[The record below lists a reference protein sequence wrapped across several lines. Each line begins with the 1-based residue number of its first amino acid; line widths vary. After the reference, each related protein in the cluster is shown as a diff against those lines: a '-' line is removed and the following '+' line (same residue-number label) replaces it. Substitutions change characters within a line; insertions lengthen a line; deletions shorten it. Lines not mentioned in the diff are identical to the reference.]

1 MKTIFSKVT
10 LSGRQ
15 VAGLS
20 VLVLLSAIG
29 QMMLPALLARMINS
43 GVAAQS
49 RSTIGVLAVIMAAIT
64 VFSCLINLGSVRL
77 ASGISTQFAS
87 QLRERVFDKVQTFS
101 STEMDRFGTASL
113 VTRSTSDITNV
124 QNFLSMLLRIGIL
137 APMMAAAGRCSP
149 PPPGKVSSVLAIAVP
164 VLIAALSAIVVLASR
179 YSVKLRRKL
188 DKINRL
194 FLESLEGVRVIRAF
208 NQQETERGR
217 FRQAN
222 RDYALTA
229 MAAGRIT
236 SLLLPAI
243 NAIFGV
249 TTAAI
254 SHSREL
260 GPTM

>member
-101 STEMDRFGTASL
+101 ST
-113 VTRSTSDITNV
+113 
-124 QNFLSMLLRIGIL
+124 
-137 APMMAAAGRCSP
+137 RC
-149 PPPGKVSSVLAIAVP
+149 V
-164 VLIAALSAIVVLASR
+164 
-179 YSVKLRRKL
+179 
-188 DKINRL
+188 
-194 FLESLEGVRVIRAF
+194 
-208 NQQETERGR
+208 
-217 FRQAN
+217 
-222 RDYALTA
+222 
-229 MAAGRIT
+229 
-236 SLLLPAI
+236 
-243 NAIFGV
+243 
-249 TTAAI
+249 
-254 SHSREL
+254 
-260 GPTM
+260 

>member
-77 ASGISTQFAS
+77 ASGFAS

-137 APMMAAAGRCSP
+137 APMMAAAGLVFSSATG
-149 PPPGKVSSVLAIAVP
+149 GKVSSVLAIAVP

-243 NAIFGV
+243 NVIFGV

-254 SHSREL
+254 L
-260 GPTM
+260 GLGAH

>member
-43 GVAAQS
+43 GVAVQS
-49 RSTIGVLAVIMAAIT
+49 RSTIGVLAVIMAVIT

-101 STEMDRFGTASL
+101 SAEMDRFGTASL

-137 APMMAAAGRCSP
+137 APMMAVAGLVFSSATG
-149 PPPGKVSSVLAIAVP
+149 GKVSSVLAIAVP

-179 YSVKLRRKL
+179 
-188 DKINRL
+188 
-194 FLESLEGVRVIRAF
+194 
-208 NQQETERGR
+208 
-217 FRQAN
+217 
-222 RDYALTA
+222 
-229 MAAGRIT
+229 
-236 SLLLPAI
+236 
-243 NAIFGV
+243 
-249 TTAAI
+249 
-254 SHSREL
+254 
-260 GPTM
+260 

>member
-43 GVAAQS
+43 GVAVQS
-49 RSTIGVLAVIMAAIT
+49 RSTIGVLAVIMAVIT

-101 STEMDRFGTASL
+101 SAEMDRFGTASL

-137 APMMAAAGRCSP
+137 APMMAVAGLVFSSATG
-149 PPPGKVSSVLAIAVP
+149 GKVSSVLAIAVP
-164 VLIAALSAIVVLASR
+164 VLIAALSAAEIT
-179 YSVKLRRKL
+179 L
-188 DKINRL
+188 DFQTGCFTDQFSGCTGR
-194 FLESLEGVRVIRAF
+194 
-208 NQQETERGR
+208 TE
-217 FRQAN
+217 
-222 RDYALTA
+222 L
-229 MAAGRIT
+229 MAR
-236 SLLLPAI
+236 
-243 NAIFGV
+243 
-249 TTAAI
+249 
-254 SHSREL
+254 
-260 GPTM
+260 